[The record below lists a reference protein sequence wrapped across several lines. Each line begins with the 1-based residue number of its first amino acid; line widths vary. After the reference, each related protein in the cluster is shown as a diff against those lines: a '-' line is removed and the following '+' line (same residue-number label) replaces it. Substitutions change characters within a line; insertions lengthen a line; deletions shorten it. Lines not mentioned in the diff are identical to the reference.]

1 MPRASAAQLDEPA
14 ASPTLEASSAPRTE
28 TMTAAPASVRSS
40 RQEVTLHQS
49 PAVAQPTSSQS
60 VSPHNPSCK
69 EKKKRYPLPC
79 KCPEVHFIS
88 LLRQYKVTA
97 DLQLYIWVLHFMSL
111 HSINSDF
118 YLELFATLPLLQDG
132 GLTLVVRPTWTAYIT
147 LPPPAWFATIVLSGT
162 TGRVQMWSLPWQ
174 PWWFAQLIS
183 DDVGMYLPP
192 DCEVNVITVK
202 QKYTISK
209 KMCIFGKTLKE
220 GFRWFQLVDILEGCF
235 SNRLGTYIQTHRKW
249 LWIPEWGNP
258 RTGTIHKGTRAI
270 F

>member
-69 EKKKRYPLPC
+69 KKQKKKRYTLPC
-79 KCPEVHFIS
+79 KRPEVHFIS

-111 HSINSDF
+111 NLINSDF

-132 GLTLVVRPTWTAYIT
+132 GLKLAVRPT
-147 LPPPAWFATIVLSGT
+147 
-162 TGRVQMWSLPWQ
+162 
-174 PWWFAQLIS
+174 
-183 DDVGMYLPP
+183 
-192 DCEVNVITVK
+192 
-202 QKYTISK
+202 
-209 KMCIFGKTLKE
+209 
-220 GFRWFQLVDILEGCF
+220 
-235 SNRLGTYIQTHRKW
+235 
-249 LWIPEWGNP
+249 
-258 RTGTIHKGTRAI
+258 
-270 F
+270 